1 MGTVRQQSIIS
12 VLFLMGSVLLG
23 FFNKIPI
30 GTKALTAAEIGAM
43 GVLLATASLFGIF
56 AQVGISS
63 IVYRYF
69 PFFKD
74 EKGTKKGFLSFAL
87 IYPVFGLFI
96 ACMLIY
102 LLQDFVIAQ
111 YDFDGADGGT
121 SKRLVT
127 DLYYLAIPLV
137 VILVFFDV
145 LAAYSSSLMKSAA
158 PIFFRDVFTK
168 VLITGLLLLCL
179 YNYIDF
185 FQFMVLL
192 VGAYFCQLAGIAGYL
207 YYHGQLSIGGKWD
220 EEMMGKRGEMFQYGS
235 FTMFSKGTNYLVS
248 WIDGAMVSAI
258 LGMQSAGIYY
268 IFQYFGLLTTLA
280 SRALQPIT
288 LPLVAGGF
296 KEQDM
301 ERVEDVYKR
310 TAMIQLIGGALILL
324 GIFINLDNVV
334 KLVPPEYAPG
344 AMVGIIVGMARL
356 FDMST
361 GVNGMIITN
370 SKYYKLD
377 LYFMLLLTGLTVLT
391 NYYFIHKIGI
401 VGAAIA
407 TALTA
412 FIYNFGKWLF
422 VKWKFNMQPF
432 SWKTLWVLAI
442 IIVTTI
448 IGYYVPQMSNWYLDI
463 LVRSSIA
470 TVVYSALI
478 LGTNVS
484 PDINAAIKMV
494 IGKMGLIKS

>member
-1 MGTVRQQSIIS
+1 
-12 VLFLMGSVLLG
+12 MGSVLLG

-74 EKGTKKGFLSFAL
+74 EKGKKRGFLSFAL
-87 IYPVFGLFI
+87 LYPVLGLFV
-96 ACMLIY
+96 ACLLIY
-102 LLQDFVIAQ
+102 FLKDFVIAQ

-137 VILVFFDV
+137 AILVFFDV
-145 LAAYSSSLMKSAA
+145 LAAYSSSLMRSAA

-168 VLITGLLLLCL
+168 VLLTGLLLLCL
-179 YNYIDF
+179 FDYIDF
-185 FQFMVLL
+185 FQFMLLL
-192 VGAYFCQLAGIAGYL
+192 VGAYFCQLFGIAVYL
-207 YYHGQLSIGGKWD
+207 RYHGQLSIGGKLD
-220 EEMMGKRGEMFQYGS
+220 PSIKEKRGEMLQYGS

-301 ERVEDVYKR
+301 ERVADVYKR

-377 LYFMLLLTGLTVLT
+377 LYFMVLLTILTIVT
-391 NYYFIHKIGI
+391 NYIFIHKIGI
-401 VGAAIA
+401 IGAALA

-432 SWKTLWVLAI
+432 SRKTLVVIGI
-442 IIVTTI
+442 IIITTI
-448 IGYYVPQMSNWYLDI
+448 IGYYVPKLNNWYLDV
-463 LVRSSIA
+463 LLRSSIA
-470 TVVYSALI
+470 TIVYSILI
-478 LGTNVS
+478 LGTKVS
-484 PDINAAIKMV
+484 PDINAAMKMV
-494 IGKMGLIKS
+494 LGKVGIKLS